1 MGRFD
6 LAVEEVVL
14 SWIVFLVALAV
25 LLAGVGM
32 ALEAMRWLLLVS
44 LLVLLTSGLVGWS
57 RRGANS
63 RGRWSV

>member
-1 MGRFD
+1 M
-6 LAVEEVVL
+6 

-25 LLAGVGM
+25 LLAAVGL

-57 RRGANS
+57 RRGVAS

>member
-1 MGRFD
+1 M
-6 LAVEEVVL
+6 

-25 LLAGVGM
+25 LLAGVGL
-32 ALEAMRWLLLVS
+32 AVEAMRWLILVA

-57 RRGANS
+57 RRGATS